1 MSRVLILLNRDEDT
15 HVRDLVVEL
24 DKLGHPWILFDP
36 GDFPARVQF
45 TASLSNNEKQ
55 SSILINGTRL
65 FLEDITSFWYRRPTP
80 IVSKEDLPAL
90 EKTFIEREANAGLW
104 GWLRG
109 VNAFWVNHID
119 AIRAAGHKPQ
129 QLQLAQSLGLAIPQT
144 LITNNAND
152 FKTFYEACHGNVIY
166 KLMGYPWYMDSTGLP
181 ATAYTTRVPRKMLE
195 QSHRVTA
202 TAHLFQEFVEKRCD
216 LRAILIGDDIFTT
229 EIYGLSEETYVDF
242 RVDYS
247 KLRYAPHQLPD
258 HIREALLAI
267 NRAYHLVYSAIDLI
281 YTPDGRYIFLELNAV
296 GQFGWLEG
304 RTGIPLYHTLAKLL
318 GSLPR

>member
-1 MSRVLILLNRDEDT
+1 MGKVLILSNRDEDT
-15 HVRDLVVEL
+15 HVRGLVAEL
-24 DKLGHPWILFDP
+24 DKLGHQWVLFDP

-45 TASLSNNEKQ
+45 TASLSNGEKR
-55 SSILINGTRL
+55 SSILIDGTRL
-65 FLEDITSFWYRRPTP
+65 FFEDITSVWYRRPTP
-80 IVSKEDLPAL
+80 IASKEELPAL

-119 AIRAAGHKPQ
+119 AIRAAGHKSQ
-129 QLQLAQSLGLAIPQT
+129 QLQLAQMLGLAIPRT
-144 LITNNAND
+144 LITNDPDD
-152 FKTFYEACHGNVIY
+152 FKAFYEVCHENVIY

-181 ATAYTTRVPRKMLE
+181 TTAYIARVPREMAE

-202 TAHLFQEFVEKRCD
+202 TAHLFQEFIEKRCD
-216 LRAILIGDDIFTT
+216 LRAILIGDDVFTT

-242 RVDYS
+242 RVNYS

-267 NRAYHLVYSAIDLI
+267 NRRYHLMYSAIDLV
-281 YTPDGRYIFLELNAV
+281 YTPDGRYVFLELNAV
-296 GQFGWLEG
+296 GQFGWLAG
-304 RTGIPLYHTLAKLL
+304 HTGIPLYHTLAKLL
-318 GSLPR
+318 GSLTR